1 MKRLSNK
8 ITIVLVIILILQII
22 NFTNSKYNT
31 KFFQNG
37 IAKIAEP
44 IIVLESFEEENKLIN
59 KLDFPRE
66 YQFKIKNYENNK
78 INEIDFLY
86 NIEIIESNNN
96 FPIKY
101 KIFDVS
107 NNKEIIVENGITET
121 LKISKEIKEEKI
133 YKIILEWEE
142 KEFEMSEN
150 LNLKLKLNLKQYKIG
165 EV

>member
-8 ITIVLVIILILQII
+8 ITIVLIIIIILQII

-44 IIVLESFEEENKLIN
+44 IIVFESFEEENKLIN

-107 NNKEIIVENGITET
+107 NNKEIIVKNGITET

-142 KEFEMSEN
+142 KEIEMSEN